1 MGVRHLYHVGGNV
14 YELVRDNKNGW
25 NLEVFRNRYSEV
37 LDRYDYVVGD
47 WGYSQLR
54 LRGFF
59 KEGNPRST
67 KDSIITGFED
77 YINEYCN
84 FGCAYFILE
93 KIGQTDRPDDRD
105 PLVEE
110 AELAEAAERA
120 AGRIGEDGILRV
132 PAPEKPARHDRYNR
146 GGVEVR
152 GGRAVRPDKNT
163 ERASGGGERAAADGR
178 PERNSDREHSSSDR
192 ERSGGRQER
201 RGGEQRDRGA
211 QASVSS
217 QRGNSAAGGSGGGE
231 RADRSDRR
239 HKERRSGADAS
250 RPDRKGDGNR
260 RPRRPG
266 SGGGS
271 GSSGGGEAAQQ
282 QQQGHKDRQQHAQ
295 QQQHPQ
301 RKNTPS
307 GDSSSN

>member
-14 YELVRDNKNGW
+14 YELVKDNKNGW

-120 AGRIGEDGILRV
+120 AGRIGEDGILRA
-132 PAPEKPARHDRYNR
+132 PAPERPARHDRYNR

-152 GGRAVRPDKNT
+152 GGRAVRPDKNA
-163 ERASGGGERAAADGR
+163 ERTSGGGSERKAEGR
-178 PERNSDREHSSSDR
+178 SERSGDREHGSER

-201 RGGEQRDRGA
+201 RGGGERDRGA
-211 QASVSS
+211 QATVSS
-217 QRGNSAAGGSGGGE
+217 QRGGAGGGGGE

-239 HKERRSGADAS
+239 HKERRSGADGA
-250 RPDRKGDGNR
+250 RPDRRGDGNR

-266 SGGGS
+266 SGA
-271 GSSGGGEAAQQ
+271 GGGEAAQQ
-282 QQQGHKDRQQHAQ
+282 QQQGHKDRPERQPQQHAQ
-295 QQQHPQ
+295 QQQ
-301 RKNTPS
+301 RKNPPL
-307 GDSSSN
+307 GDSSGT

>member
-1 MGVRHLYHVGGNV
+1 MYHVGGNV

-120 AGRIGEDGILRV
+120 AGRIGEDGILRA
-132 PAPEKPARHDRYNR
+132 PAPERPVRHDRYNR

-152 GGRAVRPDKNT
+152 GGRAVRPDKSA
-163 ERASGGGERAAADGR
+163 ERASGGGERAVAADGR
-178 PERNSDREHSSSDR
+178 PERNSDREHGSSDR

-201 RGGEQRDRGA
+201 RGGGERDRGA

-217 QRGNSAAGGSGGGE
+217 QRGNAAGGGGGE

-250 RPDRKGDGNR
+250 RADRKGDGNR

-266 SGGGS
+266 G
-271 GSSGGGEAAQQ
+271 SGGGEAAQQ
-282 QQQGHKDRQQHAQ
+282 QPQGHKDRQQQHAL

-301 RKNTPS
+301 RKNPPA
-307 GDSSSN
+307 GDSSST

>member
-14 YELVRDNKNGW
+14 YELVKDNKNGW
-25 NLEVFRNRYSEV
+25 NLEVFRNRFSEV

-67 KDSIITGFED
+67 KDSVISGFED

-120 AGRIGEDGILRV
+120 VGRVGEDGILRA
-132 PAPEKPARHDRYNR
+132 PAPERPARHDRYNR
-146 GGVEVR
+146 GGVDVR
-152 GGRAVRPDKNT
+152 AGRPVRPDKSGA
-163 ERASGGGERAAADGR
+163 ERGSGGERSAEARSERGSGEREHGGGERD
-178 PERNSDREHSSSDR
+178 
-192 ERSGGRQER
+192 RSGSGRQER
-201 RGGEQRDRGA
+201 RGSGERDRGA

-217 QRGNSAAGGSGGGE
+217 HRGSGGERSGGAE

-239 HKERRSGADAS
+239 HKERRSGTDAA
-250 RPDRKGDGNR
+250 RPDRKSDGGNR
-260 RPRRPG
+260 RPRKPG
-266 SGGGS
+266 SGGG
-271 GSSGGGEAAQQ
+271 GDAGQPQGQAHKDRPQHQHQQ
-282 QQQGHKDRQQHAQ
+282 QQQ
-295 QQQHPQ
+295 
-301 RKNTPS
+301 RKNPPF
-307 GDSSSN
+307 GDSSGN